1 MDAISVSTS
10 SALPK
15 GVWVLIAFER
25 MSELAYKSQIAK
37 PIAMP
42 T

>member
-1 MDAISVSTS
+1 MDVIGVSIS

-25 MSELAYKSQIAK
+25 MSELAYKSQIAM
-37 PIAMP
+37 PMAMP